1 MNQQGLSYTDQMEI
15 QAKSNQT
22 PPVHQLDATWTLFTD
37 KKQYQSNTATSH
49 QDYLS
54 TLTNI
59 GSFSSV
65 EDFWGYYH
73 QLQRPSKMQADTTY
87 HLFKSG
93 ISPTWEDPENI
104 KGGKWVINFQKSTRF
119 IFNVDLIWEDIVLGV
134 VGETIDID
142 RDICGVVLS
151 KRDQAERIAI
161 WNKDCSNEKNI
172 EQLKINIMNTI
183 AQGCQGADLNKLNI
197 RYQSHSTFSSHNTTP
212 TITPSSSSTS
222 LSSLAGS
229 TNSTTT
235 IATATAT
242 TTPFYKS
249 NSNSSSNNL
258 NLLANSGNN
267 VNTTNQTQQP
277 LPNST
282 SKSDNLNNSGSNSLT
297 SSNENISVNEN
308 TSKVN

>member
-49 QDYLS
+49 EDYLS

-73 QLQRPSKMQADTTY
+73 KLQRPSKMQADTTY

-172 EQLKINIMNTI
+172 EQLKLNIMNTI

-197 RYQSHSTFSSHNTTP
+197 RYQSHSTFSSHNNTTP

-229 TNSTTT
+229 TNSTS
-235 IATATAT
+235 
-242 TTPFYKS
+242 TPFYKS

-267 VNTTNQTQQP
+267 VNTTQP
-277 LPNST
+277 QSSTLPNST
-282 SKSDNLNNSGSNSLT
+282 SKSDNLNNSGSNSLS
-297 SSNENISVNEN
+297 SSNENISITEN
-308 TSKVN
+308 TSKAN